1 MANPKQHALFQVTS
15 YVDMS
20 SVDTFCD
27 GTKVTRNPRCGQ
39 WVQLGWLVNRPSKGT
54 SRPRFIGV
62 SRSGVIVLDHTSGG
76 NFKKFS
82 EKVRAF
88 KRANDPQTR
97 FPWG

>member
-1 MANPKQHALFQVTS
+1 MAKQHALFQVTS
-15 YVDMS
+15 FVDNRH
-20 SVDTFCD
+20 VDTCAD
-27 GTKVTRNPRCGQ
+27 GTLVTRTPRCGQ
-39 WVQLGWLVNRPSKGT
+39 LVRLGWLNKRS
-54 SRPRFIGV
+54 RFIGTT
-62 SRSGVIVLDHTSGG
+62 RSGVIVMDHSSGG

>member
-15 YVDMS
+15 FVDNAN
-20 SVDTFCD
+20 VDTFAD
-27 GTKVTRNPRCGQ
+27 RTLITRSPRCGQ
-39 WVQLGWLVNRPSKGT
+39 WVRLGWLDRRS
-54 SRPRFIGV
+54 RFIGTT
-62 SRSGVIVLDHTSGG
+62 RSGVLVLDHTSGG

>member
-1 MANPKQHALFQVTS
+1 MAKQHALFQVTS
-15 YVDMS
+15 FVDNRN
-20 SVDTFCD
+20 VDTFAD
-27 GTKVTRNPRCGQ
+27 GTLVTRNPRCGQ
-39 WVQLGWLVNRPSKGT
+39 WVRLGWLDRRS
-54 SRPRFIGV
+54 RFIGTT
-62 SRSGVIVLDHTSGG
+62 RSGVLVLDHTSGG

>member
-15 YVDMS
+15 FVDNAN
-20 SVDTFCD
+20 VDTFAD
-27 GTKVTRNPRCGQ
+27 RTLITRNPRCGQ
-39 WVQLGWLVNRPSKGT
+39 WVRLGWLDRRS
-54 SRPRFIGV
+54 RFIGTT
-62 SRSGVIVLDHTSGG
+62 RSGVLVLDHTSGG

>member
-1 MANPKQHALFQVTS
+1 MAHPKQHALFQITS

-27 GTKVTRNPRCGQ
+27 RTKVTRNPRCGQ

-54 SRPRFIGV
+54 SRSRFIGV
-62 SRSGVIVLDHTSGG
+62 TRSGVIVLDHTSGG
-76 NFKKFS
+76 NFKAFA
-82 EKVRAF
+82 EKVRRF
-88 KRANDPQTR
+88 KRANDPQGR